1 MGKQISN
8 IIGWVGTLLIA
19 AALVIRFGFPA
30 QEQYAFYLAWAGL
43 GSMVLYMLTQWREI
57 VDIFARRQARYGTL
71 SLVGVLVMLGILVA
85 VNYIGKRQNK
95 RWDLTDAKQYS
106 LSDQTRN
113 VLAKL
118 DSPLE
123 IQVFEQETNFQRFR
137 DRLKEYE
144 YASKQ
149 VSIQYVDPDK
159 QRTVAQQ
166 NEIQQYGTVIFRHK
180 GRTERVT
187 QDAEQDL
194 TNGIIKIVSGAQ
206 KKLYFTQGHGEKDP
220 TNTDREGYG
229 VIADGLKKENYG
241 VEKLVVAQAGSV
253 PDDASA
259 VIVAGPRTDFF
270 PPEVE
275 ALKTYLGKN
284 GKVLL
289 MLDPPA
295 KPDDAEPTSL
305 IGLAREWGIEVGSNV
320 VVDASGMGRL
330 IGTDASTPV
339 VMSYP
344 AHPITDR
351 FKVLTAFPLARS
363 VVAVAGGA
371 GGRTAQA
378 IIESSERSW
387 AETDL
392 KGLLSSGEVSLDEAK
407 GDKAGPVSIGA
418 AVSVKAADEK
428 KPDEKTPD
436 AAKPA
441 DTDAPKPETR
451 VVVVGDSDFAANGAL
466 GIQGNRDL
474 FMNVIGWLS
483 QQENLI
489 SIRPKE
495 ASDRRLT
502 LTATQQSNVIWMS
515 LLIVPGLIFGSG
527 ILSWW
532 RRR

>member
-8 IIGWVGTLLIA
+8 IIGWVGTLLVA

-30 QEQYAFYLAWAGL
+30 YEQYAIYLAWSGL
-43 GSMVLYMLTQWREI
+43 GSMLLYMLTQWREI
-57 VDIFARRQARYGTL
+57 VEVFARRQTRYGTL
-71 SLVGVLVMLGILVA
+71 SLVSVLVVLGILVA

-95 RWDLTDAKQYS
+95 RWDLTAAKQYS

-113 VLAKL
+113 VLTKL
-118 DSPLE
+118 DAPLE
-123 IQVFEQETNFQRFR
+123 IQVFDQEINFQRFK

-149 VSIQYVDPDK
+149 VSTQYVDPDK

-187 QDAEQDL
+187 QDNEQDL

-220 TNTDREGYG
+220 TNTDRDGYG
-229 VIADGLKKENYG
+229 VIADALKKENYG

-289 MLDPPA
+289 MLDPVA
-295 KPDDAEPTSL
+295 KPDDPQPTGL
-305 IGLAREWGIEVGSNV
+305 IALAKEWGIDVGNTI

-344 AHPITDR
+344 THPITDR
-351 FKVLTAFPLARS
+351 FKVLTAYPLARS
-363 VVAVAGGA
+363 VTAVTGGA
-371 GGRTAQA
+371 SGRTAQNF
-378 IIESSERSW
+378 IESSERSW
-387 AETDL
+387 AEADL
-392 KGLLSSGEVSLDEAK
+392 NGLLASAEVSLDEAK
-407 GDKAGPVSIGA
+407 GDKPGPVSLGA
-418 AVSVKAADEK
+418 AISVAATTPADDTK
-428 KPDEKTPD
+428 KPPD
-436 AAKPA
+436 AKPEEK
-441 DTDAPKPETR
+441 DAPKPETR
-451 VVVVGDSDFAANGAL
+451 VVVIGDSDFSSNGAL

-474 FMNVIGWLS
+474 FMNIVGWLS

-502 LTATQQSNVIWMS
+502 LTATQQTNVIWMS
-515 LLIVPGLIFGSG
+515 LLIVPGLIFGTG
-527 ILSWW
+527 VLTWW